1 MNQIVYAG
9 KHTLTLSVSRHMHTT
24 WELIYCTSGKGTLTF
39 DDQSTLNYGTGDV
52 AVLPPALPHSN
63 RSDEGFTNIHI
74 NLANAT
80 FVDTE
85 PFILPADPNGF
96 LLNAFQAA
104 FYYYSGAGA
113 DQSLL
118 LPVYGQLL
126 AAFVASRQPASPRSE
141 VVHELKNH
149 ILQNYPDCNFDLNAY
164 LRTLP
169 FNSEYLKKLFKK
181 ETGMTPLQYL
191 TDKRLENGANA
202 LAMYAGKGNISEA
215 AHLCGFAEPL
225 YFSRLFKRKYGVS
238 PRQYQPEQPAAPITD
253 SDRMK
258 VIPL

>member
-126 AAFVASRQPASPRSE
+126 AADSPT
-141 VVHELKNH
+141 
-149 ILQNYPDCNFDLNAY
+149 A
-164 LRTLP
+164 
-169 FNSEYLKKLFKK
+169 
-181 ETGMTPLQYL
+181 
-191 TDKRLENGANA
+191 
-202 LAMYAGKGNISEA
+202 
-215 AHLCGFAEPL
+215 
-225 YFSRLFKRKYGVS
+225 
-238 PRQYQPEQPAAPITD
+238 PAARWSTRSKTTSCRTTRTAISTSTPICAPCPSTQ
-253 SDRMK
+253 ST
-258 VIPL
+258 